1 MSYHRYFG
9 YFHLIWKTYFDW
21 TSWIVN
27 FLCKY
32 EKTPQNNL
40 KFHYRKKNPH
50 ISISKSKSWERL
62 LILHR
67 QVVGKSKI
75 DGNIAAPI
83 FGVYLVTV
91 ATFALIVFWNPYKKA
106 RPRLRNICWWGFL
119 RAYLK
124 AVQIHIFVETWNNKL
139 THNTSLI
146 GVM

>member
-1 MSYHRYFG
+1 MSYH
-9 YFHLIWKTYFDW
+9 KYFDKNILTEQVELW
-21 TSWIVN
+21 N
-27 FLCKY
+27 FRNY

-91 ATFALIVFWNPYKKA
+91 ATFALIVFWNLYKKA
-106 RPRLRNICWWGFL
+106 RPRLRNICWWGFQSSL

-124 AVQIHIFVETWNNKL
+124 AVQIQIFVKTWNII
-139 THNTSLI
+139 SLYI
-146 GVM
+146 ILA